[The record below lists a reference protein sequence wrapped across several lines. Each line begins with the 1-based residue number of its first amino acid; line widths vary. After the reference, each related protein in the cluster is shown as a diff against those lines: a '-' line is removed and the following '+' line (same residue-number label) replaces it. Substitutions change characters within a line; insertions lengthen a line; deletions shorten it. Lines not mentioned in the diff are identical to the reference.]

1 MWLQPVVHKRPCVSS
16 SHKVLSC
23 SSGHFIIGEVEREGS
38 WANGGRTSGQKPLSP
53 RGSSAKDPGP
63 SQTISPECHP
73 GCHHQDGEEETG
85 WEEVWGRQRVSSVS
99 GRVGLVFLTSTSL
112 LPDAPR
118 WAEGT
123 VCNPRGL
130 PGRAEGVLS
139 QDSGLCCGS
148 LWVGARQLPSHVT
161 GQQTTEGRPVTSASP
176 GCHAGPHYT
185 PQLRPLFETCRSHIP
200 QEVLQPATSH
210 GT

>member
-1 MWLQPVVHKRPCVSS
+1 MGEKEAGPTVAGPRARSPCPHAAAQRRTLGPHRPSR
-16 SHKVLSC
+16 LS
-23 SSGHFIIGEVEREGS
+23 
-38 WANGGRTSGQKPLSP
+38 
-53 RGSSAKDPGP
+53 
-63 SQTISPECHP
+63 P

-99 GRVGLVFLTSTSL
+99 SRVGLVFLTSTSL

-161 GQQTTEGRPVTSASP
+161 GQQTTEGRLVTSASP
-176 GCHAGPHYT
+176 GCHAGPYYT

-200 QEVLQPATSH
+200 QEVLLGVQPATSH